1 MFDRLHVASSRPHKR
16 VLANFDD
23 RCITASFCDE
33 CNRKTNYSAILTTR
47 LAAAVSKTTA
57 AAAAST
63 ASIPGPFEAFASAR
77 PSLQETGW
85 QQQREIEGD

>member
-1 MFDRLHVASSRPHKR
+1 MSAKK
-16 VLANFDD
+16 
-23 RCITASFCDE
+23 
-33 CNRKTNYSAILTTR
+33 RKTNYSAMSTTR

-63 ASIPGPFEAFASAR
+63 VSIPGPSEAFASAT

-85 QQQREIEGD
+85 QQQREIEVD